1 MKYPIVILFLAALFA
16 QSFSRSLVLADYM
29 VNLEAY
35 KEKCIN
41 KAKPKLNC
49 NGKCQMYKKINQQDQ
64 SSEAEAPKLNQS
76 EFVLSSKTYFPELQ
90 IALNASSVANHTIY
104 KDVFT
109 SNFIGSIF
117 HPPGVLNA

>member
-1 MKYPIVILFLAALFA
+1 
-16 QSFSRSLVLADYM
+16 M